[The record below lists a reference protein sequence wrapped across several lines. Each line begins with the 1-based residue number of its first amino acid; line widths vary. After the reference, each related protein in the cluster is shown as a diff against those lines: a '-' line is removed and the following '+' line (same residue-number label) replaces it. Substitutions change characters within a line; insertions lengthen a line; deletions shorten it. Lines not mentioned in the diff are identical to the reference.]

1 MKNFLSKIILFLRRN
16 ILGVLLTL
24 SVLIQGV
31 LTAFPFSLILLVV
44 SSYFWEERI
53 FPYALGWGLFLDFL
67 LGGHLGI
74 QAMVFLGVSFLTL
87 AVKRKILGKEKEK
100 LKLPYD

>member
-1 MKNFLSKIILFLRRN
+1 MKIFLSKTILFLRRN

-31 LTAFPFSLILLVV
+31 LTDFPFSLILLAV

-53 FPYALGWGLFLDFL
+53 FPYALGLGLFLDFL
-67 LGGHLGI
+67 LGCHLGV
-74 QAMVFLGVSFLTL
+74 QAMIFLGVSLLTL
-87 AVKRKILGKEKEK
+87 AVKRKILGKEEEK

>member
-1 MKNFLSKIILFLRRN
+1 MKKNLPKI

-24 SVLIQGV
+24 SVLIQGM
-31 LTAFPFSLILLVV
+31 LTAFPFCLILLVV

-53 FPYALGWGLFLDFL
+53 FPYALGLGLFLDFL
-67 LGGHLGI
+67 LGDHLGV
-74 QAMVFLGVSFLTL
+74 QAMIFLGVSLLTL
-87 AVKRKILGKEKEK
+87 TVKRKILGKEEKK